1 MDFFC
6 KIFCCCFYSKTNK
19 DKKEKLL
26 EGEELEEL
34 EENEVFTHQYYREDE
49 KKVKLNLTK
58 DKILKIIELEFDS
71 NSEKDYKKIY
81 EKEGLTLFLKEKSY
95 LTDQFP
101 LVKMKYIIPKKD
113 FKEGTTIKDI
123 ISCIRTPEKRIIWD
137 KAVKK
142 YEILKKCDGFNIV
155 HTWMNKPIII
165 ISERDYIEKKFEFY
179 NNGFY
184 YSYSSSI
191 DDNIDDNYKE
201 IDNVVRI
208 INYLSIYNLMEDD
221 NNFIFRSLNQVD
233 YKMPTPA
240 SLMSITL
247 SSNLIKW
254 YKNLRW
260 MIRTN
265 GEEEKENLD

>member
-1 MDFFC
+1 MF
-6 KIFCCCFYSKTNK
+6 
-19 DKKEKLL
+19 
-26 EGEELEEL
+26 
-34 EENEVFTHQYYREDE
+34 
-49 KKVKLNLTK
+49 
-58 DKILKIIELEFDS
+58 
-71 NSEKDYKKIY
+71 
-81 EKEGLTLFLKEKSY
+81 
-95 LTDQFP
+95 
-101 LVKMKYIIPKKD
+101 
-113 FKEGTTIKDI
+113 
-123 ISCIRTPEKRIIWD
+123 
-137 KAVKK
+137 
-142 YEILKKCDGFNIV
+142 
-155 HTWMNKPIII
+155 
-165 ISERDYIEKKFEFY
+165 FY